1 MTRFV
6 SATNSTESAKQAV
19 RMFVG
24 VALDF
29 TSGFIRVHDGIGDI
43 SWGGNT
49 FSGIG
54 HLGQIE
60 TVSESIEI
68 IARPI
73 GLTLSGVDSSLISTT
88 MTEVYQNRTATVY
101 VGFVNET
108 TNAVIDTPETIWEG
122 RMNQMS
128 ISSSAGTASIK
139 LTCEHRLRRE
149 PRIAR
154 YTNEDQ
160 QLLFPGDRFFDLVPS
175 IKGFVAKWGDASVG
189 GHGAFGNWG
198 GIRGFGGSTI
208 DQPWWQ
214 QPVKEARR

>member
-1 MTRFV
+1 MTRFA
-6 SATNSTESAKQAV
+6 STTNSTEAAKQSI
-19 RMFVG
+19 RMFAA

-29 TSGFIRVHDGIGDI
+29 SSGVIRVHDGIGNI
-43 SWGGNT
+43 TWGGNT
-49 FSGIG
+49 YSGVG
-54 HLGQIE
+54 QLGSIE
-60 TVSESIEI
+60 VVSESVEI
-68 IARPI
+68 IARAI
-73 GLTLSGVDSSLISTT
+73 SLTLSGVDSSLVNTT
-88 MTEVYQNRTATVY
+88 MTEVYQNRQATVY

-108 TNAVIDTPETIWEG
+108 TGAVVDTPETVWEG

-128 ISSSAGTASIK
+128 ISSSAGSASIR

-160 QLLFPGDRFFDLVPS
+160 QLLFSGDRFFDLVPS

-189 GHGAFGNWG
+189 GKGSWGSWG
-198 GIRGFGGSTI
+198 GTMI

-214 QPVKEARR
+214 MPVKEARN